1 MDNKNRSRWKQT
13 CDFFCGA
20 DLESLKWYKAPPTET
35 STHCPGKAAPPSN
48 SPFGCSSKT
57 PFVVR
62 PSMPLSVSHLVAFS
76 CQTKRTSISP
86 KNNCGVFNCYSL
98 RLEKCCET
106 NRIQQR
112 RHKLWQ
118 VDCLFRLEDDKRSD
132 WWCSVPLC
140 QPPWLD
146 HHCLSRKTSDSPTTC
161 LNSPAQYRQPQS
173 RWVPLKICQSEKFK
187 QHKNF
192 LKINLERR

>member
-1 MDNKNRSRWKQT
+1 MVQGSSDWDFDPLSRQR
-13 CDFFCGA
+13 G
-20 DLESLKWYKAPPTET
+20 PTFKFSFGLQQQDSICRE
-35 STHCPGKAAPPSN
+35 AIDAFVRL
-48 SPFGCSSKT
+48 PFGRL
-57 PFVVR
+57 F
-62 PSMPLSVSHLVAFS
+62 LSNKKNVN
-76 CQTKRTSISP
+76 IP
-86 KNNCGVFNCYSL
+86 INNCGDFNCYSL

-140 QPPWLD
+140 QLPWLD
-146 HHCLSRKTSDSPTTC
+146 HHCLGRKTSDSPTTC

-173 RWVPLKICQSEKFK
+173 RWVPLKICQSE
-187 QHKNF
+187 
-192 LKINLERR
+192 

>member
-1 MDNKNRSRWKQT
+1 MKNWIAKIGTGENEPVISFAEQIWNLLNGTRLLRPRLRPIVQAKRPHLQILLWVAAARLHLSWGHR
-13 CDFFCGA
+13 C
-20 DLESLKWYKAPPTET
+20 L
-35 STHCPGKAAPPSN
+35 CPSPIW
-48 SPFGCSSKT
+48 SPFPVKQKE
-57 PFVVR
+57 R
-62 PSMPLSVSHLVAFS
+62 
-76 CQTKRTSISP
+76 QYP

-140 QPPWLD
+140 QLPWLD
-146 HHCLSRKTSDSPTTC
+146 HHCLGRKTSDSPTTC

-173 RWVPLKICQSEKFK
+173 RWVPLKICQSE
-187 QHKNF
+187 
-192 LKINLERR
+192 